1 LIELIRLGVPPGYEF
16 RSWASDTIPEV
27 SPPPESADP
36 APTNP
41 DDINVPSVIQRKA
54 ACALPAKFQDGSPTT
69 SDLDPGED
77 SAESSADDSAGRSAE
92 GGSWE
97 SSESGD
103 VNADTPN
110 LQVDADTG
118 HGTFHTL

>member
-1 LIELIRLGVPPGYEF
+1 VPPGYEF
-16 RSWASDTIPEV
+16 RSWASISPDTIPEV

-41 DDINVPSVIQRKA
+41 DDINVPSVIQRMTA
-54 ACALPAKFQDGSPTT
+54 YALPSKFQDGSPST
-69 SDLDPGED
+69 SDLDTGED

-92 GGSWE
+92 EGSWE